1 MISFDIKSLFTNVPT
16 DEVIK
21 IILDKA
27 FSDKLR
33 TKVIKRKVVVD
44 KVEKTKSKS
53 TKPANDKIK
62 RVNDRSPIKTRARSK
77 IAKSTKKVEVEFEVE
92 TFNGMERK
100 ELKVLLETALKKSHF
115 QFNGT
120 FFDQID
126 GVAMGSPLGPDVA
139 DMFMIWFENLYMEII
154 KAHGVVLWLRFV
166 DDVFIDKANELMRIL
181 NSKHANI
188 EFNIEK

>member
-62 RVNDRSPIKTRARSK
+62 RVNDRNPIKTRARKQNSK
-77 IAKSTKKVEVEFEVE
+77 IDEKS
-92 TFNGMERK
+92 
-100 ELKVLLETALKKSHF
+100 
-115 QFNGT
+115 
-120 FFDQID
+120 
-126 GVAMGSPLGPDVA
+126 
-139 DMFMIWFENLYMEII
+139 
-154 KAHGVVLWLRFV
+154 
-166 DDVFIDKANELMRIL
+166 
-181 NSKHANI
+181 
-188 EFNIEK
+188 

>member
-1 MISFDIKSLFTNVPT
+1 MVSVLKPLKEDSPFTVKDTFEFCSRFKKLNHFHHLKMISFDIKSLFTNVPT

-139 DMFMIWFENLYMEII
+139 DMFMI
-154 KAHGVVLWLRFV
+154 
-166 DDVFIDKANELMRIL
+166 
-181 NSKHANI
+181 
-188 EFNIEK
+188 

>member
-1 MISFDIKSLFTNVPT
+1 M
-16 DEVIK
+16 
-21 IILDKA
+21 
-27 FSDKLR
+27 
-33 TKVIKRKVVVD
+33 
-44 KVEKTKSKS
+44 EKTKSKS

-126 GVAMGSPLGPDVA
+126 GVAMGSPLGPGVV
-139 DMFMIWFENLYMEII
+139 DMFMIWFENLYMDII

-166 DDVFIDKANELMRIL
+166 DDVFILIEATTLMIRQM
-181 NSKHANI
+181 N
-188 EFNIEK
+188 F